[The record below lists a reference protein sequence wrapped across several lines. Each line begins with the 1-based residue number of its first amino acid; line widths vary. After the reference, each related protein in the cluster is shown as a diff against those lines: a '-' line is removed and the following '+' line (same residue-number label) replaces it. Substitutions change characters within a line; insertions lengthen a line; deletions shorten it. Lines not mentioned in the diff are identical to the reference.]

1 MTTLIFF
8 REGLSG
14 HYLKSLIYDSRTP
27 MGFRVDPWYP
37 GIYDSVRPF
46 VRENCACVH
55 PHLTNHKNLSQQ
67 FDLVLTIQV
76 RKKIYH
82 AIYNNFYKKYLIE
95 NPHLQDDFKNWH
107 NNMAVWYDQTFYNI
121 KEYYQLYQQDLVE
134 NTFSNVIEFDHLLEI
149 DYIEHVFKHYYNKQ
163 LTCNMRRI
171 VNTYAELQLQH
182 NLSRDGQCMKD
193 IISVLPDRVFQ
204 ESPWFA
210 SYCIFKYETN
220 NHLLENQRQWSIDSV
235 TKPIDK
241 EFLIAIADQYQ
252 Q

>member
-1 MTTLIFF
+1 MKTVIFF

-14 HYLKSLIYDSRTP
+14 HYLKSLVDDSDQP
-27 MGFRVDPWYP
+27 VSFRIDPWYP
-37 GIYDSVRPF
+37 GIYNNPRPTKL
-46 VRENCACVH
+46 ENCRCIH
-55 PHLTNHKNLSQQ
+55 KHLVNYREIEQQ
-67 FDLVLTIQV
+67 RDLILTIQV
-76 RKKIYH
+76 RHKIYH
-82 AIYNNFYKKYLIE
+82 AIYNIFYKKFLIE
-95 NPHLQDDFKNWH
+95 NIKQQKNFKTWT
-107 NNMAVWYDQTFYNI
+107 NNLSTWYDQTFYNI

-163 LTCNMRRI
+163 LTCNMSRI
-171 VNTYAELQLQH
+171 VNTYAKLQLQH
-182 NLSRDGQCMKD
+182 NLSRDGQCMAD
-193 IISVLPDRVFQ
+193 IISALPDQVFW

-241 EFLIAIADQYQ
+241 QFLIAIADQYQ